1 LGSGLK
7 ELLLLLLRTEE
18 GLRRLLLLGTL
29 LLLCGRS
36 RLEGEEVAG
45 AVVELAGRDA
55 EGKADKQ
62 GGCEGPHRDCAKNE
76 IGLIIILKIFQTSK
90 FFIDL

>member
-18 GLRRLLLLGTL
+18 SLRRLLLLGAL
-29 LLLCGRS
+29 LLLCRRS
-36 RLEGEEVAG
+36 RVEGEEVSG

-55 EGKADKQ
+55 EGEADQ
-62 GGCEGPHRDCAKNE
+62 QDVCEGPHRDCAENE